1 MSIIMDNVLK
11 IRMSKGPDIN
21 RYLRLLRTPGTFAD
35 AQMIC
40 LKNSDAEYFTCNT
53 ICLPNKLRANVMIPD
68 SPLRSSQASRCILLK
83 LILVNFLTKSGN
95 SKQCLFPRKK
105 PTIFQIFQILF
116 WGNFLDKSDNYKHF

>member
-1 MSIIMDNVLK
+1 MDNVLK

-53 ICLPNKLRANVMIPD
+53 ICLPNKLRANVMIKEQTKPNY
-68 SPLRSSQASRCILLK
+68 SAETGAEAEYSASFEGSRSAICKYSVS
-83 LILVNFLTKSGN
+83 V
-95 SKQCLFPRKK
+95 K
-105 PTIFQIFQILF
+105 PKP
-116 WGNFLDKSDNYKHF
+116 N